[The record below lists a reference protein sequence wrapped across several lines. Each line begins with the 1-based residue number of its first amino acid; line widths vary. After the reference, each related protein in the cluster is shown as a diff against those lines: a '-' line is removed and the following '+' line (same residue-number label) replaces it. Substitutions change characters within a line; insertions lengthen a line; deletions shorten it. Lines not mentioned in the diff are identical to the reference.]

1 MLLQASSKGRGAA
14 KGCRPLGQEGGD
26 AHATRGGERCPLPTA
41 RQCSPQSRGWTLILA
56 CKLFQCQW
64 IKCKSP
70 KFMSVCDLLHISCCA
85 RAQRPPWWLCASS
98 CNQIPAVLFIQVK
111 VKFCFTDQIFN
122 IITFLHGNQAQQH
135 EKKALVCRSEE
146 NIAQQ
151 LETNKSQHARFNG
164 RLKGMFAAN
173 TFLMYSSLLL
183 FISCLFLYTSMFSS
197 WIMNLPVGRCSWHNA
212 AFLSLLVWPWHK
224 VSSSTLQKISWE
236 LNGRSQHPLTY
247 SSMAPM
253 ITGVFFKFHEH
264 SSDVCGLCKE
274 WEKYLK
280 QFSKQLNSPFC
291 LSLFTLDHVT
301 KLHLCPINSIRFHS
315 VQINRIIL
323 MRIKRTMC
331 WGCPRTWI
339 QTQTHLN
346 KSVISTVYL
355 HAYVFAVVIFLLSS
369 ILHIPK
375 VLIT

>member
-1 MLLQASSKGRGAA
+1 MQLAQCSFSLTFGLTVAQSELFNAA
-14 KGCRPLGQEGGD
+14 KNQLR
-26 AHATRGGERCPLPTA
+26 AEREVSA
-41 RQCSPQSRGWTLILA
+41 
-56 CKLFQCQW
+56 
-64 IKCKSP
+64 
-70 KFMSVCDLLHISCCA
+70 
-85 RAQRPPWWLCASS
+85 PPNL
-98 CNQIPAVLFIQVK
+98 Q
-111 VKFCFTDQIFN
+111 
-122 IITFLHGNQAQQH
+122 LHGTH
-135 EKKALVCRSEE
+135 D
-146 NIAQQ
+146 
-151 LETNKSQHARFNG
+151 H
-164 RLKGMFAAN
+164 
-173 TFLMYSSLLL
+173 
-183 FISCLFLYTSMFSS
+183 
-197 WIMNLPVGRCSWHNA
+197 
-212 AFLSLLVWPWHK
+212 
-224 VSSSTLQKISWE
+224 
-236 LNGRSQHPLTY
+236 
-247 SSMAPM
+247 
-253 ITGVFFKFHEH
+253 GVFFKFHEH

-355 HAYVFAVVIFLLSS
+355 HASVFAVVIFLLSS